1 MNRLQYLTKVLVV
14 ATGAT
19 ALALPPAAG
28 AIAMVPAEWGSI
40 ADGTIP
46 QFELELTGS
55 TTIAVTDAVMYGARL
70 RPLTYADQ
78 TVTGSAA
85 ANTLTKASHGLITG
99 DGPFTFSNAG
109 GALPGGLADG
119 TQYWV
124 VYNDANSVKVATSL
138 ANALAGTTV
147 DLTSDGTGTT
157 TISDVANDDNGVG
170 GTQRLAWQTHDGL
183 LGLGGDGAIALTVA
197 TGYSKRI
204 PHSPRVVAYC
214 LVATLDT
221 GNVDVRLYPLQS
233 R

>member
-46 QFELELTGS
+46 EFELELTGS
-55 TTIAVTDAVMYGARL
+55 TTIAVTGAVMYGARL

-78 TVTGSAA
+78 TVVGEADDD
-85 ANTLTKASHGLITG
+85 TLTKAAHGLITG

-109 GALPGGLADG
+109 GALPGGLASA
-119 TQYWV
+119 TQYWI
-124 VYNDANSVKVATSL
+124 VKVTDNTFKVALSL
-138 ANALAGTTV
+138 ADALAGTV
-147 DLTSDGTGTT
+147 VALSSDGTGTT
-157 TISDVANDDNGVG
+157 TISDIANDSNGVG

-183 LGLGGDGAIALTVA
+183 LGLEGDGAIALTVA